1 MARTARQS
9 RPARHALSSGGP
21 LRRPIIFFSDAHLG
35 LGSREEDRRK
45 EERVVAFLRS
55 VARTAEHIFIVG
67 DLFDYWFEYRSV
79 VPKGHVRLLGALAE
93 IRDLGVGITYVVG
106 NHDFW
111 MRDYFS
117 EEFGIEVCLDPIERV
132 LYGKKFLIDHGD
144 GLLRHDTGY
153 RILKAVLRSPVAIFL
168 FSLVHPDITGWF
180 ARWSSRTSRQHT
192 GKKVYEGNDMV
203 EFARRKIREGA
214 DAVVMGHNHRSHIER
229 FEGGTYVNLGDWID
243 EYTYAVFNGSRITL
257 RRFRG

>member
-1 MARTARQS
+1 
-9 RPARHALSSGGP
+9 
-21 LRRPIIFFSDAHLG
+21 
-35 LGSREEDRRK
+35 
-45 EERVVAFLRS
+45 VAFLRS

-214 DAVVMGHNHRSHIER
+214 DAVMVKPGMLYLDIVQQVSETFKVPTFAYQVSGEYAMMRAAMANGWLEEDRAILESLHAFKRA
-229 FEGGTYVNLGDWID
+229 GCAGVLTYFAPEAARLLG
-243 EYTYAVFNGSRITL
+243 R
-257 RRFRG
+257 